1 MLERS
6 LDPEGPSYASSRVE
20 GKKEGHGLERAL
32 ELDAWRA
39 GRVCGCS
46 VMGGLAATSWSSVS
60 LTFSLPV
67 YLTSLSRSLAAQFM
81 ESSSN
86 SCEVPHR
93 GIIVAKVLEYLA
105 FKVQYKDATAK
116 DYVPDFAERI
126 EPEIALEVLMA
137 ADYLEGVYLAAS
149 AADRVPG

>member
-1 MLERS
+1 
-6 LDPEGPSYASSRVE
+6 
-20 GKKEGHGLERAL
+20 
-32 ELDAWRA
+32 
-39 GRVCGCS
+39 
-46 VMGGLAATSWSSVS
+46 
-60 LTFSLPV
+60 
-67 YLTSLSRSLAAQFM
+67 M
-81 ESSSN
+81 ESESN

-137 ADYLEGVYLAAS
+137 ADYLEGACPAPRRARACRSPTTDSALFWTGSCSMRDAESPRRHLLVALARLRLV
-149 AADRVPG
+149 DRRA